1 MKLEKPAEDLRSSRK
16 ISPEILKKNQEM
28 EFMLQNMNKILEE
41 KNGKLQQLEKITA
54 EQQKKLLEFEV

>member
-1 MKLEKPAEDLRSSRK
+1 MKLEKSTEDLRSSRK